1 MSHEPGSSPRAR
13 LRLRRRWLFV
23 AALVSVLVVAVPV
36 AWASH
41 GFTDVPDSNPFHN
54 DIDAIADAGITSG
67 KTCVPPGTPPT
78 FCPNEPVVRQGMAAF
93 MRRGFTRGGGTP
105 FGNDSIEESF
115 TTLDNGGTLTI
126 QAGGAA
132 GGIGFLKIDA
142 QVGMFANSP
151 GTTCPCEA
159 IFRILVDG
167 ADPFSWTWTQFTDIG
182 TGGYG
187 IDQSALTGVV
197 PVSTGTTHTIEI
209 QAQEVSHTGD
219 PLIGFGHM
227 SAIYFPFGSTGG
239 STLSATG
246 PKGGP
251 S

>member
-13 LRLRRRWLFV
+13 LRLRRRWVVV
-23 AALVSVLVVAVPV
+23 ASLLSLLVVAVPV

-41 GFTDVPDSNPFHN
+41 DFTDVPDSNPFHA
-54 DIDAIADAGITSG
+54 DISAIADAGITSG

-78 FCPNEPVVRQGMAAF
+78 FCPNENVVRQGMAAF
-93 MRRGFTRGGGTP
+93 MHRGFTRGGQTE
-105 FGNDSIEESF
+105 FGNDVIQ
-115 TTLDNGGTLTI
+115 DNFATVAGGTLTI
-126 QAGGAA
+126 NAGGAP
-132 GGIGFLKIDA
+132 GGTGFLKIDA
-142 QVGMFANSP
+142 QVGMFANT

-167 ADPFSWTWTQFTDIG
+167 TDLFTYTWTQFTDFG
-182 TGGYG
+182 AEGYG
-187 IDQSALTGVV
+187 VDQSALTGVA
-197 PVSTGTTHTIEI
+197 PVSTGTAHTIEI
-209 QAQEVSHTGD
+209 QAVRVSGTAGA
-219 PLIGFGHM
+219 LVGYGHV

-239 STLSATG
+239 STLSAAG